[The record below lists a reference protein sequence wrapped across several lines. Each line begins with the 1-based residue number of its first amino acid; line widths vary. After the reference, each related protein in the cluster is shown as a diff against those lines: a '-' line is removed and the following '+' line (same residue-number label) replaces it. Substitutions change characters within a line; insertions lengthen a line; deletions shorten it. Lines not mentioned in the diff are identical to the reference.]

1 MPGSASHTHGYG
13 VDGAHARGEQALI
26 AGVLV
31 RAEADFEFGVEARLA
46 VDDDAPDAV
55 DATGAA
61 LRPVRREVVGHP
73 VDVLDGDHLPAVDD
87 ADAFRVRGADGA
99 GFDDAAGG
107 FEPSRRRQEL
117 AFFPDLV
124 ELDPQCIGDHGHR
137 GAPAPRQ
144 HARAFQAA
152 LVVQRL
158 AESEQLA
165 HVELDRVSRVVGDL
179 DAADGVHLVRHRH
192 ERDREEVAA
201 ESWFNARGEDRTRTG
216 LRRLANRVEIA
227 FRQRPSVVDQA
238 GQRRGDDVLARGQD
252 ATEVGQRLF
261 RSRAGRSRVDDT
273 VRVAVQNGRL
283 VAAGAH
289 ADRRDPG
296 QRADVLVVL
305 ARRMHPGAHQLEI
318 RPVDDR
324 TDREPPDAAGRPHRH
339 LVRLHAQTIEHSMFC
354 RSGFR
359 ERPPTPTPC
368 SR

>member
-1 MPGSASHTHGYG
+1 MQRVDDARLGVAHPRYG
-13 VDGAHARGEQALI
+13 VDGAHAGGEQALI
-26 AGVLV
+26 AGILALAV
-31 RAEADFEFGVEARLA
+31 ADFEFGVEAGLT
-46 VDDDAPDAV
+46 VDDDAPGAV

-73 VDVLDGDHLPAVDD
+73 VDVLDGDHLLAVTD
-87 ADAFRVRGADGA
+87 ADTFRINRADGA
-99 GFDDAAGG
+99 GFDDATGG
-107 FEPSRRRQEL
+107 FEPSRRGQEF
-117 AFFPDLV
+117 AFFTDLV
-124 ELDPQCIGDHGHR
+124 ELDTQCVGDHGHR
-137 GAPAPRQ
+137 GTPAPRQ
-144 HARAFQAA
+144 DARAFQAA

-201 ESWFNARGEDRTRTG
+201 ESRFDARGEDRTRTG
-216 LRRLANRVEIA
+216 LRRLANRVEIP
-227 FRQRPSVVDQA
+227 FRQRPSLVDQP
-238 GQRRGDDVLARGQD
+238 GQRRGDDVLAGAQD

-261 RSRAGRSRVDDT
+261 RSRAGWSRVHDT

-305 ARRMHPGAHQLEI
+305 ARRMHPSAHQLEI

-324 TDREPPDAAGRPHRH
+324 ADREPPDAPVAHTATLYVCTRKP
-339 LVRLHAQTIEHSMFC
+339 
-354 RSGFR
+354 
-359 ERPPTPTPC
+359 
-368 SR
+368 